1 MVKGLTKDT
10 DKDGVADFF
19 DCKPNNPNEQGLLHN
34 LKERYNEHAEVS
46 RQKRAA
52 ERQIRKKSRAAYYR
66 ESEKAE
72 IEAAERS
79 ARTRSRDDRS
89 RSTTK
94 TVKKGLD
101 ILAAKRKTSTKKSS
115 HGKKKS
121 KKKPEYVVVGGK
133 AYTLGAQAAK
143 KKSTKKKTSKKQ
155 STKKK
160 SPWDMTLEEMF

>member
-1 MVKGLTKDT
+1 MMKGLTKDT
-10 DKDGVADFF
+10 DKDGVVDFF

-46 RQKRAA
+46 RQKRYA

-72 IEAAERS
+72 IKAAERR
-79 ARTRSRDDRS
+79 ARMQARDDGARS
-89 RSTTK
+89 KTK
-94 TVKKGLD
+94 TVRKGLD
-101 ILAAKRKTSTKKSS
+101 IMPLKKTSAKKSIPE
-115 HGKKKS
+115 KKKS
-121 KKKPEYVVVGGK
+121 KKKHKYVVVGGK
-133 AYTLGAQAAK
+133 AYELGAQTAK

-155 STKKK
+155 ATKKK